1 MNLLVEVTKSEL
13 NHKQIDVS
21 GEIDVHTAPV
31 LREKLMAHAAPES
44 YLDINLENVSYMDS
58 TGLGVFV
65 GLYKALRAENGALKL
80 YNLSDRLVRLFE
92 ITGLKDIIDISAKTE
107 GGVQ

>member
-1 MNLLVEVTKSEL
+1 MNIRVEVTKSEF
-13 NHKQIDVS
+13 NHKQIEVS

-31 LREKLMAHAAPES
+31 LREKLMALAVQKANLE
-44 YLDINLENVSYMDS
+44 INLENVSYMDS

-65 GLYKALRAENGALKL
+65 GLYKTLRTQEGALKL

-92 ITGLKDIIDISAKTE
+92 ITGLKDIIDISSKAE